1 MHLHTNRHPCEEN
14 DAFALSHFI
23 FTVNQNSPPLVS
35 IITPSYNQAQFI
47 EQTIHS
53 VLWQDYPNIEYII
66 IDGGS
71 NDGSVDI
78 IKKYAHK
85 LAYWVSEK
93 DSGQGE
99 AINKGFAR
107 ATGEFVAWLNSDD
120 LYYRPDVVSHAVRAL
135 QAVPQAGMVY
145 ADGVMVDEHLNLL
158 DWHRYPPLLLPEL
171 LAFNV
176 LLQPT
181 VFMRREVLLRAGFL
195 RPDYHLILDHDL
207 WIRMAAQ
214 APLIHVDEFWAV
226 ERTHASAKT
235 IALAKKFV
243 DEAFRLIPSL
253 ETEASFKSAF
263 DSSRS
268 AIYAGL
274 HLFAGKR
281 LIDANDPQ
289 AALSHF
295 KKAFSYSPRQTLR
308 AWYKIV
314 QAAGGAL
321 GLGAL
326 FLNYRRTRRSVQ
338 HGTRQLVVDENG
350 VRWSDSPQT
359 GTD

>member
-1 MHLHTNRHPCEEN
+1 LNN
-14 DAFALSHFI
+14 K
-23 FTVNQNSPPLVS
+23 PLVS
-35 IITPSYNQAQFI
+35 IVTPSYNQAQFI
-47 EQTIHS
+47 EQTIRS
-53 VLWQDYPNIEYII
+53 VLMQDYPNIEYII

-71 NDGSVDI
+71 NDGSVVI
-78 IKKYAHK
+78 IKKYAGK

-107 ATGEFVAWLNSDD
+107 ATGEFVAWINSDD
-120 LYYRPDVVSHAVRAL
+120 LYYRADVVSHAVRAL
-135 QAVPQAGMVY
+135 QANPKAGMAY

-158 DWHRYPPLLLPEL
+158 DWHRYPLLTLTDL

-181 VFMRREVLLRAGFL
+181 TFMRREVLLRAGLL

-207 WIRMAAQ
+207 WLRMAAQ

-243 DEAFRLIPSL
+243 DEAFRLVPSL

-263 DSSRS
+263 ESSRS

-274 HLFAGKR
+274 HLFAAKR
-281 LIDANDPQ
+281 LIDASEPK

-295 KKAFSYSPRQTLR
+295 KKAFAYSPRQTLR
-308 AWYKIV
+308 LWYKFA

-321 GLGAL
+321 GLGNL
-326 FLNYRRTRRSVQ
+326 FLSYRRTRRKAQ
-338 HGTRQLVVDENG
+338 HGTQQLVVDENG
-350 VRWSDSPQT
+350 VRWSDSPET